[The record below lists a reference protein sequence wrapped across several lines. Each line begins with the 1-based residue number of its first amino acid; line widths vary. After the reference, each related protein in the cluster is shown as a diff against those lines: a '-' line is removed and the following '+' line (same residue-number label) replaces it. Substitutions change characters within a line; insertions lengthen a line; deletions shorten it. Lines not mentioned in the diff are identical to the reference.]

1 MKLSQYARS
10 VGVTYR
16 TAFQW
21 WKDGQIKGYQMPSGT
36 IIITEEEKAHE
47 SRPEC
52 VVIYA
57 RVSSHKQAPDL
68 ERQEQRLLD
77 YCAAKGYQVARSVK
91 EIGSGLNDT
100 RPKFLALLCDQSV
113 TTIVVEHKDRAT
125 RFGFHYL
132 ETFLQM
138 QQRRLEV
145 VNLAET
151 NREDLLAD
159 LTSVIYAICA
169 KLYGQRRAKRK
180 AEQIV
185 KQVEE
190 TCGSSNN
197 M

>member
-1 MKLSQYARS
+1 MKLSQYAKK

-36 IIITEEEKAHE
+36 IVITEEEGTHPSHAQ
-47 SRPEC
+47 R

-68 ERQEQRLLD
+68 DRQVQRLLD

-91 EIGSGLNDT
+91 EIGSGLNDN
-100 RPKFLALLCDQSV
+100 RPKFLALLQDQSI
-113 TTIVVEHKDRAT
+113 TTIVVEHKDCAT
-125 RFGFHYL
+125 RFGFRFL

-138 QQRRLEV
+138 QGRRLEV

-151 NREDLLAD
+151 SREDLLAD
-159 LTSVIYAICA
+159 LSSVIYSICA
-169 KLYGQRRAKRK
+169 KLYGQRRAKTK
-180 AEQIV
+180 AEAIL
-185 KQVEE
+185 KQVEDP
-190 TCGSSNN
+190 
-197 M
+197 